1 MRMMIC
7 RGPSP
12 GAVVRA
18 ETNASD
24 AIACRIAPPSAAVRL
39 TMEQCFCPALR
50 SASVR
55 PVRKIRMQ
63 RHVPPGGSGFL
74 SPSSAA
80 RAIVRCR
87 PPDVVVRA
95 TLRTQIP
102 LSVRRRKASA
112 GRLGVLRPAQPFVCP
127 GNPRRS
133 LSGDVP
139 CAAVGSV
146 PPRDWLPG
154 SGNPAQP
161 FVPERAGGVWRGES
175 KRAPETAPMK
185 NHT

>member
-1 MRMMIC
+1 MMIC
-7 RGPSP
+7 RGSSP

-24 AIACRIAPPSAAVRL
+24 AAVRRIAPPSAAVRL
-39 TMEQCFCPALR
+39 TMEQCFCPSLR

-55 PVRKIRMQ
+55 PVRKTRMQ

-87 PPDVVVRA
+87 SPDVAVQA
-95 TLRTQIP
+95 TMRTQIP
-102 LSVRRRKASA
+102 LSVRRRKAFA
-112 GRLGVLRPAQPFVCP
+112 GRLGAVRPAQPFICP

-133 LSGDVP
+133 QSGTV
-139 CAAVGSV
+139 
-146 PPRDWLPG
+146 R
-154 SGNPAQP
+154 PAQP
-161 FVPERAGGVWRGES
+161 SAAFPRAIGCPAVENRRSRSFRKEPAASGGVKAKGRR
-175 KRAPETAPMK
+175 KRRL
-185 NHT
+185 